1 MALPKKPGKPC
12 ARCGRTYREHETG
25 AVGSC
30 SRYRFILL
38 RAKRVRT
45 GIERAMSDN
54 EGEK

>member
-1 MALPKKPGKPC
+1 MDKKPGKPC
-12 ARCGRTYREHETG
+12 ARCFKTYREHQEG

-38 RAKRVRT
+38 RPKHRRG
-45 GIERAMSDN
+45 GIERVMTD